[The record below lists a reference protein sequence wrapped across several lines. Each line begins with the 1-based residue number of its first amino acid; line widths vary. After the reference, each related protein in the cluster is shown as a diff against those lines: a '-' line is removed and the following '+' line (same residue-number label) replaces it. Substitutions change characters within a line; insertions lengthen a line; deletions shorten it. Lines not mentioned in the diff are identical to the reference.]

1 MTYLK
6 NFLKDEQGQDLVEY
20 TLLLAFIA
28 LAIGALYTSMGNS
41 VLGIWTKANTDLA
54 AANTAAH

>member
-6 NFLKDEQGQDLVEY
+6 NFLNDEQGQDLVEY

-41 VLGIWTKANTDLA
+41 VLGIWQKASTDLSN
-54 AANTAAH
+54 ANTAAH